1 MDYTLPSVEG
11 MAVMDN
17 NISSPKEVK
26 VNRLFER
33 IQSVFRIFPHDPASR
48 MQIIRFCG
56 VGILNTIVGYGVFFL
71 LVNYMYYLQALLIA
85 HIVGVTHSFI
95 WNKYWVFKSK
105 KHLLFEFIKFN
116 LIYAIVFV
124 ANAIALFVSVDFLQV
139 NPRLAQLILL
149 PVITLVS
156 FFGQKLWT
164 FKDKIDT
171 LKSQI

>member
-1 MDYTLPSVEG
+1 MPSVEG

-17 NISSPKEVK
+17 NISSLKELK
-26 VNRLFER
+26 VNKLFER
-33 IQSVFRIFPHDPASR
+33 IQSVFRIFPQDPASR
-48 MQIIRFCG
+48 TQIIKFCG

-105 KHLLFEFIKFN
+105 KHLLLEFIKFN

-124 ANAIALFVSVDFLQV
+124 ANAIALFVSVDLLQV

-171 LKSQI
+171 SKSQI